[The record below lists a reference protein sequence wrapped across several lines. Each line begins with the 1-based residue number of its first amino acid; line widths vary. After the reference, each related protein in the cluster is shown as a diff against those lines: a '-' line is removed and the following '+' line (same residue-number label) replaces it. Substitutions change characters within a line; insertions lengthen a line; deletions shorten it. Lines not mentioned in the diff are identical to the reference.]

1 MGKPLPKESEKK
13 TRKERTDKEVNENC
27 IRKIKKNLFLPTTIP
42 ATQLLNLILI
52 SCQSCSYTVYKN

>member
-27 IRKIKKNLFLPTTIP
+27 IRKIKKNFLPTTIP
-42 ATQLLNLILI
+42 STQLLNLILI